1 MTATLAKT
9 LTLAEFLNSPS
20 LEESPAWEYVN
31 GVAIQKPMP
40 KTRHSILQKRLL
52 RAIDDCAAR
61 TLRDRSEEYTAL
73 PELRCTFGGRSVVPD
88 IVVVSWDKIKVNEA
102 EEPYDNFLE
111 APDWSIEILSP
122 DQNANRV
129 IDNILHC
136 LHHGSQLGWLIDP
149 DDYSVLI
156 FSPQQEPNLCRGSQQ
171 LRVLGGLDMIITA
184 EEVFSW
190 LKVGKGRA

>member
-9 LTLAEFLNSPS
+9 LTLAEFLNEPS
-20 LEESPAWEYVN
+20 LEETPAWEYVN

-52 RAIDDCAAR
+52 RAIDDC
-61 TLRDRSEEYTAL
+61 SEEYTAL
-73 PELRCTFGGRSVVPD
+73 PELRCTFGGRSVVRD

-136 LHHGSQLGWLIDP
+136 LGHGSQLGWLIDP

-156 FSPQQEPNLCRGSQQ
+156 FAPQEEPNLCRGSQQ
-171 LRVLGGLDMIITA
+171 LPVLAGIDMMITA
-184 EEVFSW
+184 EQVFGW
-190 LKVGKGRA
+190 LKVGQGRA